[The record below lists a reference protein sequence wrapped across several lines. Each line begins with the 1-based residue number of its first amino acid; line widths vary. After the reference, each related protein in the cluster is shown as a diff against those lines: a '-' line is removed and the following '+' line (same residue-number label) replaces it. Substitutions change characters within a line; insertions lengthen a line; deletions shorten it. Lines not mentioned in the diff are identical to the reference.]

1 VADER
6 RKYRRLS
13 HPFEGSWTGASG
25 GASRCRIGDISL
37 GGCFIQSLAT
47 PTPGEATTI
56 TFEVGSHRLS
66 FDGTVVYNEPGMGF
80 AVQFGAVRAEE
91 LAELGRLLEALE
103 KGQAI
108 D

>member
-1 VADER
+1 MTEER
-6 RKYRRLS
+6 RKHRRVS

-25 GASRCRIGDISL
+25 GAARCRIGDISL

-56 TFEVGSHRLS
+56 TFEIGSHRLS
-66 FDGTVVYNEPGMGF
+66 FHGAVVYNEPGMGF
-80 AVQFGAVRAEE
+80 AVRFGAVPPDE
-91 LAELGRLLEALE
+91 LAELARLLDALE
-103 KGQAI
+103 KGQAV